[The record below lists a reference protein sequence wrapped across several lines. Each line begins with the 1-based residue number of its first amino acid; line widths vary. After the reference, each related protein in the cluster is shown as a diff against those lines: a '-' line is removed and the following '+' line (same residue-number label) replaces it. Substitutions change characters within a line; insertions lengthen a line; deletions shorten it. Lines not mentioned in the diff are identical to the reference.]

1 MTRAGTILLLLLC
14 AAGFAAG
21 CTAASD
27 AGDPPEDPPET
38 TAAPPEA
45 SRELRVEGV
54 AAGAPGQGP
63 AEPRVVVAPSAKALS
78 GAIGGEVPDRGEG
91 AYLLAQWG
99 RKPTGGYTLAVESA
113 SIEGERVTVRLAL
126 KGPPEDAILTQ
137 ALTYPY
143 ALAVVRGLAA
153 RGEEFVFEDGS
164 GRRLDWPVRRA
175 GG

>member
-21 CTAASD
+21 CAAASD
-27 AGDPPEDPPET
+27 AGGPPEDPPET
-38 TAAPPEA
+38 TVAPPEA

-78 GAIGGEVPDRGEG
+78 SAIGGEVPDRGEG

-99 RKPTGGYTLAVESA
+99 RKPTGGYALAVESA

-143 ALAVVRGLAA
+143 SVAVARGLDP
-153 RGEEFVFEDGS
+153 RGKEFLLEDG
-164 GRRLDWPVRRA
+164 GGEMLGWAVRRA
-175 GG
+175 A